1 MLKKALNCAL
11 LLGAAMTAELAGAGE
26 LTLYSRDDYHGRSQ
40 TVRDAVADLDDVR
53 FNDTTQ
59 SIRVRSGRWEACE
72 EADFRGACFLLEAG
86 EYPSLDGHANKITSL
101 REVHGGWGGGYP
113 GREREHD
120 RGRDRDGDREREQ
133 DGDWERGR
141 GHRPGRSLGGELTLY
156 TRDDF
161 TGRQLTVRN
170 RAGDL
175 RERDFNDTAQSVR
188 VRAGYW
194 EVCEDTDFRGRC
206 RTLGPG
212 EYASLERMSNRISS
226 VREVR

>member
-1 MLKKALNCAL
+1 MLKHTLNCAL

-40 TVRDAVADLDDVR
+40 TVRDTVADLEDVR

-72 EADFRGACFLLEAG
+72 EADFRGDCFLLEAG
-86 EYPSLDGHANKITSL
+86 EYPSLDERANKITSL
-101 REVHGGWGGGYP
+101 REVRGGWGGHP
-113 GREREHD
+113 GRDRD
-120 RGRDRDGDREREQ
+120 RGRDRDGRWERDREH
-133 DGDWERGR
+133 
-141 GHRPGRSLGGELTLY
+141 GHLPGRSLGGELTFY

-161 TGRQLTVRN
+161 AGRSLSVRN
-170 RAGDL
+170 SSADL
-175 RERDFNDTAQSVR
+175 RERDFNDTVQSVR
-188 VRAGYW
+188 VRSGYW
-194 EVCEDTDFRGRC
+194 EVCEDVGFRGRC
-206 RTLGPG
+206 RTLEPG

>member
-11 LLGAAMTAELAGAGE
+11 LLGVAMTAELAGAGE

-40 TVRDAVADLDDVR
+40 TVRDAVADLEDVR

-72 EADFRGACFLLEAG
+72 EADFRGDCFLLEAG
-86 EYPSLDGHANKITSL
+86 EYPSLDDRANKITSL
-101 REVHGGWGGGYP
+101 REVRGGWDGHP
-113 GREREHD
+113 GRDRD
-120 RGRDRDGDREREQ
+120 RGRDRDGRWERDREH
-133 DGDWERGR
+133 
-141 GHRPGRSLGGELTLY
+141 GHLPGRSLGGELTFY

-161 TGRQLTVRN
+161 AGRSLSVRN
-170 RAGDL
+170 ASADL
-175 RERDFNDTAQSVR
+175 RERDFNDTVQSVR
-188 VRAGYW
+188 VRSGYW
-194 EVCEDTDFRGRC
+194 EVCEDVGFRGRC
-206 RTLGPG
+206 RTLEPG

>member
-1 MLKKALNCAL
+1 MLKHILKCAL

-40 TVRDAVADLDDVR
+40 TVRDAVADLEDVR

-86 EYPSLDGHANKITSL
+86 DYPSLDGRANKITSL
-101 REVHGGWGGGYP
+101 REVRGGW
-113 GREREHD
+113 D
-120 RGRDRDGDREREQ
+120 RGRDRERER
-133 DGDWERGR
+133 DWDEHLDRGRERG
-141 GHRPGRSLGGELTLY
+141 HLPGRVLGGELTLY

-161 TGRQLTVRN
+161 VGRSLSVRN
-170 RAGDL
+170 GAADL

-194 EVCEDTDFRGRC
+194 EVCEDVVFRGHC

-212 EYASLERMSNRISS
+212 EYTSLERLSNRISS

>member
-26 LTLYSRDDYHGRSQ
+26 LTLYSRDDFHGRSQ
-40 TVRDAVADLDDVR
+40 TVRDAVADLESVR

-72 EADFRGACFLLEAG
+72 DADLRGACFLLEAG
-86 EYPSLDGHANKITSL
+86 DYPSLDGRANKITSL
-101 REVHGGWGGGYP
+101 REVRGGW
-113 GREREHD
+113 D
-120 RGRDRDGDREREQ
+120 RGRDRDRDWEREREWDGHRDRER
-133 DGDWERGR
+133 
-141 GHRPGRSLGGELTLY
+141 GHLPGRALGGELTLY

-161 TGRQLTVRN
+161 VGRSLTVRN
-170 RAGDL
+170 GAADL

-194 EVCEDTDFRGRC
+194 EVCEDVGFRGRC

-212 EYASLERMSNRISS
+212 EYANLEHMSNRISS

>member
-1 MLKKALNCAL
+1 MLKKALNRAL

-26 LTLYSRDDYHGRSQ
+26 LTLYSRDDYHGRSH
-40 TVRDAVADLDDVR
+40 TVRDAVADLEDVR

-101 REVHGGWGGGYP
+101 REVRGGWDGHP
-113 GREREHD
+113 
-120 RGRDRDGDREREQ
+120 GRDRDRDRDHRWERDRER
-133 DGDWERGR
+133 
-141 GHRPGRSLGGELTLY
+141 GHLPGRSLGGELTFY

-161 TGRQLTVRN
+161 AGRSLTVRN
-170 RAGDL
+170 GAADL
-175 RERDFNDTAQSVR
+175 RERDFNDTVQSVR
-188 VRAGYW
+188 VRSGYW
-194 EVCEDTDFRGRC
+194 EVCEDVDFRGRC

-212 EYASLERMSNRISS
+212 DYASLERLSNRISS

>member
-1 MLKKALNCAL
+1 MLKHTLRCAL

-26 LTLYSRDDYHGRSQ
+26 LTLYSRDDYLGRSQ
-40 TVRDAVADLDDVR
+40 TVRDAVADLETLR

-86 EYPSLDGHANKITSL
+86 EYPSLDGRANKITSL
-101 REVHGGWGGGYP
+101 REVRGGW
-113 GREREHD
+113 D
-120 RGRDRDGDREREQ
+120 RGRDRDWERDRDR
-133 DGDWERGR
+133 DHDHDWEGRRGHDHERGR
-141 GHRPGRSLGGELTLY
+141 LPGRALGGELTFY

-161 TGRQLTVRN
+161 AGRSLTVRN
-170 RAGDL
+170 SSADL
-175 RERDFNDTAQSVR
+175 RERDFNDTVQSVR
-188 VRAGYW
+188 VRSGYW
-194 EVCEDTDFRGRC
+194 EVCEDVGFRGRC
-206 RTLGPG
+206 RTLEPG

>member
-40 TVRDAVADLDDVR
+40 TVRDTVADLEDLR

-72 EADFRGACFLLEAG
+72 DADFRGACFLLEAG
-86 EYPSLDGHANKITSL
+86 EYPSLDGQANKITSL
-101 REVHGGWGGGYP
+101 REVRGGWDGRRDRE
-113 GREREHD
+113 REREH
-120 RGRDRDGDREREQ
+120 EHEH
-133 DGDWERGR
+133 ERGDL
-141 GHRPGRSLGGELTLY
+141 PGRSLGGELTFY

-161 TGRQLTVRN
+161 AGRRLSVSN
-170 RAGDL
+170 ASADL
-175 RERDFNDTAQSVR
+175 RERDFNDTVQSVR

-194 EVCEDTDFRGRC
+194 EVCEDVGFRGRC
-206 RTLGPG
+206 RILAPG

>member
-40 TVRDAVADLDDVR
+40 TVRDAIPDLEDVR

-72 EADFRGACFLLEAG
+72 EADFRGACFLLETG
-86 EYPSLDGHANKITSL
+86 DYPSLDGSANKITSL
-101 REVHGGWGGGYP
+101 REVRGGWDGHT
-113 GREREHD
+113 GRERV
-120 RGRDRDGDREREQ
+120 RGRDWDRRRERER
-133 DGDWERGR
+133 ERG
-141 GHRPGRSLGGELTLY
+141 HLPGRSLGGELTFY

-161 TGRQLTVRN
+161 AGRSLTVRN
-170 RAGDL
+170 ASTDL
-175 RERDFNDTAQSVR
+175 RERDFNDTVQSVR
-188 VRAGYW
+188 VRSGYW
-194 EVCEDTDFRGRC
+194 EVCEDVDFRGRC
-206 RTLGPG
+206 RMLEPG
-212 EYASLERMSNRISS
+212 EYASLERLSNRISS

>member
-40 TVRDAVADLDDVR
+40 TVRDAVADLEDVR

-72 EADFRGACFLLEAG
+72 EADFRGDCFLLEAG
-86 EYPSLDGHANKITSL
+86 DYPSLDGRANKITSL
-101 REVHGGWGGGYP
+101 REVRGGW
-113 GREREHD
+113 D
-120 RGRDRDGDREREQ
+120 RGRDRERER
-133 DGDWERGR
+133 DWDEHRDRGRERG
-141 GHRPGRSLGGELTLY
+141 HLPGRALGGELTLY

-161 TGRQLTVRN
+161 VGRSLSVRSG
-170 RAGDL
+170 AADL

-194 EVCEDTDFRGRC
+194 EVCEDVGFRGRC

>member
-1 MLKKALNCAL
+1 MLRHTLNCAL

-40 TVRDAVADLDDVR
+40 TVRDAVADLEDVR

-86 EYPSLDGHANKITSL
+86 EYPSLDDRANKITSL
-101 REVHGGWGGGYP
+101 REVRGGWDGHP
-113 GREREHD
+113 GRGRD
-120 RGRDRDGDREREQ
+120 RGRDRDGRWEREREH
-133 DGDWERGR
+133 
-141 GHRPGRSLGGELTLY
+141 GHLPGRSLGGELTFY

-161 TGRQLTVRN
+161 AGRSLSVRN
-170 RAGDL
+170 ASADL
-175 RERDFNDTAQSVR
+175 RERDFNDTVQSVR
-188 VRAGYW
+188 VRSGYW
-194 EVCEDTDFRGRC
+194 EVCEDVGFRGRC
-206 RTLGPG
+206 RTLEPG

>member
-26 LTLYSRDDYHGRSQ
+26 LTLYSRDDCHGRSR
-40 TVRDAVADLDDVR
+40 TVRDAVADLEDVR

-86 EYPSLDGHANKITSL
+86 EYPSLDGRANKITSL
-101 REVHGGWGGGYP
+101 REVRGGW
-113 GREREHD
+113 D
-120 RGRDRDGDREREQ
+120 RGRDRDWESDR
-133 DGDWERGR
+133 DHDWEGRRGHDHERGR
-141 GHRPGRSLGGELTLY
+141 LPGRALGGELTFY

-161 TGRQLTVRN
+161 AGRSLTVRN
-170 RAGDL
+170 SSADL
-175 RERDFNDTAQSVR
+175 RERDFNDTVQSVR
-188 VRAGYW
+188 VRSGYW
-194 EVCEDTDFRGRC
+194 EVCEDVGFRGRC
-206 RTLGPG
+206 RTLEPG

>member
-40 TVRDAVADLDDVR
+40 TVRDTVADLEDLR

-72 EADFRGACFLLEAG
+72 DADFRGACFLLEAG
-86 EYPSLDGHANKITSL
+86 EYPSLDGQANKITSL
-101 REVHGGWGGGYP
+101 REVRGGWDGRRDRERD
-113 GREREHD
+113 REREH
-120 RGRDRDGDREREQ
+120 EHEHEHEH
-133 DGDWERGR
+133 ERG
-141 GHRPGRSLGGELTLY
+141 HLPGRSLGGELTFY

-161 TGRQLTVRN
+161 AGRRLSVSN
-170 RAGDL
+170 ASADL
-175 RERDFNDTAQSVR
+175 RERDFNDTVQSVR

-194 EVCEDTDFRGRC
+194 EVCEDVGFRGRC
-206 RTLGPG
+206 RILAPG

>member
-26 LTLYSRDDYHGRSQ
+26 LTLYSRDDFHGRSQ
-40 TVRDAVADLDDVR
+40 TVRDAVADLESVR

-72 EADFRGACFLLEAG
+72 DADFRGVCFLLEAG
-86 EYPSLDGHANKITSL
+86 DYPSLDGRANKITSL
-101 REVHGGWGGGYP
+101 REVRGGW
-113 GREREHD
+113 D
-120 RGRDRDGDREREQ
+120 RGRDRDRDWEREREWDGHRDRER
-133 DGDWERGR
+133 
-141 GHRPGRSLGGELTLY
+141 GHLPGRALGGELTLY

-161 TGRQLTVRN
+161 VGRSLTVRN
-170 RAGDL
+170 GAADL

-194 EVCEDTDFRGRC
+194 EVCEDVGFRGRC

-212 EYASLERMSNRISS
+212 EYANLERMSNRISS

>member
-1 MLKKALNCAL
+1 MLKKSLNCAL

-40 TVRDAVADLDDVR
+40 TVRDAVADLEDVR

-72 EADFRGACFLLEAG
+72 EADFRGDCFLLEAG
-86 EYPSLDGHANKITSL
+86 EYPSLDDRANKITSL
-101 REVHGGWGGGYP
+101 REVRGGWDGHP
-113 GREREHD
+113 GRDRD
-120 RGRDRDGDREREQ
+120 RGRDRDGRWERDREH
-133 DGDWERGR
+133 
-141 GHRPGRSLGGELTLY
+141 GHLPGRSLGGELTFY

-161 TGRQLTVRN
+161 AGRSLSVRN
-170 RAGDL
+170 ASADL
-175 RERDFNDTAQSVR
+175 RERDFNDTVQSVR
-188 VRAGYW
+188 VRSGYW
-194 EVCEDTDFRGRC
+194 EVCEDVGFRGRC
-206 RTLGPG
+206 RTLEPG

>member
-40 TVRDAVADLDDVR
+40 TLRDAVADLEDVR

-72 EADFRGACFLLEAG
+72 EADFRGDCFLLEAG
-86 EYPSLDGHANKITSL
+86 DYPSLDGRANKITSL
-101 REVHGGWGGGYP
+101 REVRGGW
-113 GREREHD
+113 D
-120 RGRDRDGDREREQ
+120 RGRDRERER
-133 DGDWERGR
+133 DWDEHRDRGRERG
-141 GHRPGRSLGGELTLY
+141 HLPGRALGGELTLY

-161 TGRQLTVRN
+161 VGRSLSVRN
-170 RAGDL
+170 GAANL

-194 EVCEDTDFRGRC
+194 EVCEDVGFRGRC

>member
-40 TVRDAVADLDDVR
+40 TVRDAVADLEDVR

-72 EADFRGACFLLEAG
+72 EADFRGDCFLLEAG
-86 EYPSLDGHANKITSL
+86 EYPSLDDRANKITSL
-101 REVHGGWGGGYP
+101 REVRGGWDGHP
-113 GREREHD
+113 GRGRD
-120 RGRDRDGDREREQ
+120 RGRDRDGRWEREREH
-133 DGDWERGR
+133 
-141 GHRPGRSLGGELTLY
+141 GHLPGRSLGGELTFY

-161 TGRQLTVRN
+161 AGRSLSVRN
-170 RAGDL
+170 ASADL
-175 RERDFNDTAQSVR
+175 RERDFNDTVQSVR
-188 VRAGYW
+188 VRSGYW
-194 EVCEDTDFRGRC
+194 EVCEDVGFRGRC
-206 RTLGPG
+206 RTLEPG

>member
-40 TVRDAVADLDDVR
+40 TVRDAVADLEDVR

-86 EYPSLDGHANKITSL
+86 DYPSLDGHANKITSL
-101 REVHGGWGGGYP
+101 REVRGGWDGHP
-113 GREREHD
+113 
-120 RGRDRDGDREREQ
+120 GRDRDRDRDHRWERDRER
-133 DGDWERGR
+133 
-141 GHRPGRSLGGELTLY
+141 GHLPGRSLGGELTFY

-161 TGRQLTVRN
+161 AGRSLTVRN
-170 RAGDL
+170 GAADL
-175 RERDFNDTAQSVR
+175 RERDFNDTVQSVR
-188 VRAGYW
+188 VRSGYW
-194 EVCEDTDFRGRC
+194 EVCEDVDFRGRC

-212 EYASLERMSNRISS
+212 EYASLERLSNRISS

>member
-1 MLKKALNCAL
+1 MLRHTLNCAL

-40 TVRDAVADLDDVR
+40 TVRDAVADLEDVR

-72 EADFRGACFLLEAG
+72 EADFRGDCFLLEAG
-86 EYPSLDGHANKITSL
+86 EYPSLDERANKITSL
-101 REVHGGWGGGYP
+101 REVRGGWGGHP
-113 GREREHD
+113 
-120 RGRDRDGDREREQ
+120 GRDRDRDRHWERDREH
-133 DGDWERGR
+133 
-141 GHRPGRSLGGELTLY
+141 GHLPGRSLGGELTFY

-161 TGRQLTVRN
+161 AGRSLSVRN
-170 RAGDL
+170 ASADL
-175 RERDFNDTAQSVR
+175 RERDFNDTVQSVR
-188 VRAGYW
+188 VRSGYW
-194 EVCEDTDFRGRC
+194 EVCEDVGFRGRC
-206 RTLGPG
+206 RTLEPG

>member
-26 LTLYSRDDYHGRSQ
+26 LTLYSRDDYHGRSH
-40 TVRDAVADLDDVR
+40 TVRDAVADLEDVR

-101 REVHGGWGGGYP
+101 REVRGGWDGHP
-113 GREREHD
+113 
-120 RGRDRDGDREREQ
+120 GRDRDRDRDHRWERDRER
-133 DGDWERGR
+133 
-141 GHRPGRSLGGELTLY
+141 GHLPGRSLGGELTFY

-161 TGRQLTVRN
+161 AGRSLTVRN
-170 RAGDL
+170 GAADL
-175 RERDFNDTAQSVR
+175 RERDFNDTVQSVR
-188 VRAGYW
+188 VRSGYW
-194 EVCEDTDFRGRC
+194 EVCEDVRFRGRC

-212 EYASLERMSNRISS
+212 DYASLERMSNRISS

>member
-1 MLKKALNCAL
+1 MLKHTLNCAL

-40 TVRDAVADLDDVR
+40 TVRDAVADLEDVR

-86 EYPSLDGHANKITSL
+86 GYPSLDGRANRITSL
-101 REVHGGWGGGYP
+101 REVRGGWD
-113 GREREHD
+113 GR
-120 RGRDRDGDREREQ
+120 RDRDRER
-133 DGDWERGR
+133 
-141 GHRPGRSLGGELTLY
+141 GHLPGRSLGGELTFY

-161 TGRQLTVRN
+161 AGRSL
-170 RAGDL
+170 
-175 RERDFNDTAQSVR
+175 SVR
-188 VRAGYW
+188 SGDW
-194 EVCEDTDFRGRC
+194 EVCEDVDFRGRC
-206 RTLGPG
+206 RMLEPG
-212 EYASLERMSNRISS
+212 EYASLERLSNRISS

>member
-40 TVRDAVADLDDVR
+40 TVRDTVADLEELR

-86 EYPSLDGHANKITSL
+86 EYPSLDGQANRITSL
-101 REVHGGWGGGYP
+101 RELRGGRDGHP
-113 GREREHD
+113 GWE
-120 RGRDRDGDREREQ
+120 RDRDRDRDRRWEREPA
-133 DGDWERGR
+133 RS
-141 GHRPGRSLGGELTLY
+141 HLPGRALGGELTLY

-161 TGRQLTVRN
+161 AGRSLTVRN
-170 RAGDL
+170 ASADL
-175 RERDFNDTAQSVR
+175 RERDFNDTVQSVR

-194 EVCEDTDFRGRC
+194 EVCEDAGFRGRC
-206 RTLGPG
+206 RTLEPG
-212 EYASLERMSNRISS
+212 DHVSLERLSNRISS

>member
-1 MLKKALNCAL
+1 MLKHTLRCAL

-40 TVRDAVADLDDVR
+40 TVRDAVADLETLR

-72 EADFRGACFLLEAG
+72 EADFRGDCFLLEAG
-86 EYPSLDGHANKITSL
+86 EYPSLDDRANKITSL
-101 REVHGGWGGGYP
+101 REVRGGWDGHP
-113 GREREHD
+113 GRGRD
-120 RGRDRDGDREREQ
+120 RGRDRDGRWEREREH
-133 DGDWERGR
+133 
-141 GHRPGRSLGGELTLY
+141 GHLPGRSLGGELTFY

-161 TGRQLTVRN
+161 AGRSLSVRN
-170 RAGDL
+170 ASADL
-175 RERDFNDTAQSVR
+175 RERDFNDTVQSVR
-188 VRAGYW
+188 VRSGYW
-194 EVCEDTDFRGRC
+194 EVCEDVGFRGRC
-206 RTLGPG
+206 RTLEPG

>member
-26 LTLYSRDDYHGRSQ
+26 LTLYSRDDFHGRSQ
-40 TVRDAVADLDDVR
+40 TVRDAVADLESVR

-72 EADFRGACFLLEAG
+72 DADFRGACFLLEAG
-86 EYPSLDGHANKITSL
+86 DYPSLDGRANKITSL
-101 REVHGGWGGGYP
+101 REVRGGW
-113 GREREHD
+113 D
-120 RGRDRDGDREREQ
+120 RGRDRDRDWEREREWDGHRDRER
-133 DGDWERGR
+133 
-141 GHRPGRSLGGELTLY
+141 GHLPGRALGGELTLY

-161 TGRQLTVRN
+161 VGRSLTVRN
-170 RAGDL
+170 GAPDL

-194 EVCEDTDFRGRC
+194 EVCEDVGFRGRC

-212 EYASLERMSNRISS
+212 EYANLERMSNRISS

>member
-40 TVRDAVADLDDVR
+40 TVRDAVADLEDVR

-86 EYPSLDGHANKITSL
+86 DYPSLDGRANKITSL
-101 REVHGGWGGGYP
+101 REVRGGW
-113 GREREHD
+113 D
-120 RGRDRDGDREREQ
+120 RGRDRDREREHERDWDERRDRER
-133 DGDWERGR
+133 
-141 GHRPGRSLGGELTLY
+141 GHLPGRALGGELTLY

-161 TGRQLTVRN
+161 VGRSLSVRN
-170 RAGDL
+170 GAADL
-175 RERDFNDTAQSVR
+175 RERDFNDTAQSAR

-194 EVCEDTDFRGRC
+194 EVCEDADFRGRC

-212 EYASLERMSNRISS
+212 EYASLERLSNRISS

>member
-1 MLKKALNCAL
+1 MLRHTLNCAL

-40 TVRDAVADLDDVR
+40 TVRDAVADLEDVR

-72 EADFRGACFLLEAG
+72 DADFRGDCFLLEAG
-86 EYPSLDGHANKITSL
+86 EYPSLDERANKITSL
-101 REVHGGWGGGYP
+101 REVRGGWGGHP
-113 GREREHD
+113 GRDRD
-120 RGRDRDGDREREQ
+120 RGRDRDGRWERDREH
-133 DGDWERGR
+133 
-141 GHRPGRSLGGELTLY
+141 GHLPGRSLGGELTFY

-161 TGRQLTVRN
+161 AGRSLSVRN
-170 RAGDL
+170 SSADL
-175 RERDFNDTAQSVR
+175 RERDFNDTVQSVR
-188 VRAGYW
+188 VRSGYW
-194 EVCEDTDFRGRC
+194 EVCEDVGFRGRC
-206 RTLGPG
+206 RTLEPG

>member
-40 TVRDAVADLDDVR
+40 TVRDAIPDLEDLR

-72 EADFRGACFLLEAG
+72 EADFRGACFLLEPG
-86 EYPSLDGHANKITSL
+86 EYPSLDGRANKITSL
-101 REVHGGWGGGYP
+101 REVRGGWDGHP
-113 GREREHD
+113 
-120 RGRDRDGDREREQ
+120 GRDRDRDRRWERERE
-133 DGDWERGR
+133 R
-141 GHRPGRSLGGELTLY
+141 GHLPGRALGGELTFY

-161 TGRQLTVRN
+161 AGRSLTVRN
-170 RAGDL
+170 ASADL
-175 RERDFNDTAQSVR
+175 RERDFNDTVQSVR

-194 EVCEDTDFRGRC
+194 EVCEDADFRGRC
-206 RTLGPG
+206 RTLVPG
-212 EYASLERMSNRISS
+212 DYASLERMSNRISS

>member
-40 TVRDAVADLDDVR
+40 TVRDAVADLEDVR

-101 REVHGGWGGGYP
+101 REVRGGWDGHP
-113 GREREHD
+113 
-120 RGRDRDGDREREQ
+120 GRDRDRDRDHRRERDRER
-133 DGDWERGR
+133 
-141 GHRPGRSLGGELTLY
+141 GHLPGRSLGGELTFY

-161 TGRQLTVRN
+161 AGRSLTVRN
-170 RAGDL
+170 GAADL
-175 RERDFNDTAQSVR
+175 RERDFNDTVQSVR
-188 VRAGYW
+188 VRSGYW
-194 EVCEDTDFRGRC
+194 EVCEDVDFRGRC

-212 EYASLERMSNRISS
+212 EYASLERLSNRISS

>member
-26 LTLYSRDDYHGRSQ
+26 LTLYSRDDYHGRSH
-40 TVRDAVADLDDVR
+40 TVRDTVADLEDVN

-72 EADFRGACFLLEAG
+72 EADFRGDCFLLSTG

-101 REVHGGWGGGYP
+101 REVRGGWDGHP
-113 GREREHD
+113 GRDRD
-120 RGRDRDGDREREQ
+120 RGRDRDGRWERDREH
-133 DGDWERGR
+133 
-141 GHRPGRSLGGELTLY
+141 GHLPGRSLGGELTFY

-161 TGRQLTVRN
+161 AGRSLSVRN
-170 RAGDL
+170 ASADL
-175 RERDFNDTAQSVR
+175 RERDFNDTVQSVR
-188 VRAGYW
+188 VRSGYW
-194 EVCEDTDFRGRC
+194 EVCEDVGFRGRC
-206 RTLGPG
+206 RTLQPG

>member
-26 LTLYSRDDYHGRSQ
+26 LTLYSRDDYHGRSH
-40 TVRDAVADLDDVR
+40 TVRDAVADLEDVR

-101 REVHGGWGGGYP
+101 REVCGGWDGHP
-113 GREREHD
+113 
-120 RGRDRDGDREREQ
+120 GRDRDRDRDHRWERDRER
-133 DGDWERGR
+133 
-141 GHRPGRSLGGELTLY
+141 GHLPGRSLGGELTFY

-161 TGRQLTVRN
+161 AGRSLTVRN
-170 RAGDL
+170 GAADL
-175 RERDFNDTAQSVR
+175 RERDFNDTVQSVR
-188 VRAGYW
+188 VRSGYW
-194 EVCEDTDFRGRC
+194 EVCEDVDFRGRC

-212 EYASLERMSNRISS
+212 DYASLERLSNRISS

>member
-26 LTLYSRDDYHGRSQ
+26 LTLYSRDDYHGRSH
-40 TVRDAVADLDDVR
+40 TVRDAVADLEDVR

-101 REVHGGWGGGYP
+101 REVRGGWDGRR
-113 GREREHD
+113 GRERE
-120 RGRDRDGDREREQ
+120 REHEHEH
-133 DGDWERGR
+133 ERGDL
-141 GHRPGRSLGGELTLY
+141 PGRSLGGELTFY

-161 TGRQLTVRN
+161 AGRRLSVSN
-170 RAGDL
+170 ASADL
-175 RERDFNDTAQSVR
+175 RERDFNDTVQSVR

-194 EVCEDTDFRGRC
+194 EVCEDVGFRGRC
-206 RTLGPG
+206 RILAPG

>member
-26 LTLYSRDDYHGRSQ
+26 LTLYSRDDYHGRSH
-40 TVRDAVADLDDVR
+40 TVRDTVADLEDVN

-72 EADFRGACFLLEAG
+72 DADFRGACFLLEAG
-86 EYPSLDGHANKITSL
+86 DYPSLDGRANKITSL
-101 REVHGGWGGGYP
+101 REVRGGW
-113 GREREHD
+113 D
-120 RGRDRDGDREREQ
+120 RGRDRDWERERDREREW
-133 DGDWERGR
+133 DGHRDRERG
-141 GHRPGRSLGGELTLY
+141 HLPGRALGGELTLY

-161 TGRQLTVRN
+161 VGRSLTVRN
-170 RAGDL
+170 GAADL

-194 EVCEDTDFRGRC
+194 EVCEDVDFRGRC

-212 EYASLERMSNRISS
+212 EYANLERMSNRISS

>member
-11 LLGAAMTAELAGAGE
+11 LPGAAMTAELAGAGE

-40 TVRDAVADLDDVR
+40 TVRDTVADLEDLR

-72 EADFRGACFLLEAG
+72 DADFRGACFLLEAG
-86 EYPSLDGHANKITSL
+86 EYPSLDGQANKITSL
-101 REVHGGWGGGYP
+101 REVRGGWDGRRDRERDRE
-113 GREREHD
+113 REREH
-120 RGRDRDGDREREQ
+120 EHEHEH
-133 DGDWERGR
+133 ERGDL
-141 GHRPGRSLGGELTLY
+141 PGRSLGGELTFY

-161 TGRQLTVRN
+161 AGRRLSVSN
-170 RAGDL
+170 ASADL
-175 RERDFNDTAQSVR
+175 RERDFNDTVQSVR

-194 EVCEDTDFRGRC
+194 EVCEDVGFRGRC
-206 RTLGPG
+206 RILAPG

>member
-40 TVRDAVADLDDVR
+40 TVRDTVADLEDLR

-72 EADFRGACFLLEAG
+72 DADFRGACFLLEAG
-86 EYPSLDGHANKITSL
+86 EYPSLDGQANKITSL
-101 REVHGGWGGGYP
+101 REVRGGWDGRRDRERE
-113 GREREHD
+113 REREH
-120 RGRDRDGDREREQ
+120 EH
-133 DGDWERGR
+133 ERGDL
-141 GHRPGRSLGGELTLY
+141 PGRSLGGELTFY

-161 TGRQLTVRN
+161 AGRRLSVSN
-170 RAGDL
+170 ASADL
-175 RERDFNDTAQSVR
+175 RERDFNDTVQSVR

-194 EVCEDTDFRGRC
+194 EVCEDVGFRGRC
-206 RTLGPG
+206 RILAPG